1 MDADRRHLV
10 IFARTPAFG
19 VGKRRLAAGIGEL
32 ATLRFQRFML
42 ADLRRRL
49 GRDRRWRT
57 WLALTPDR
65 DGRGRSNSLPQGGGD
80 LGQRLRRLL
89 ATLPP
94 GPVVVIGSDTP
105 GVTPADIASAFQAL
119 GAADA
124 VVGPALD
131 GGYWLIG
138 LRRTPRRIDPFD
150 GVRWSTADALAD
162 TLANLKR
169 RPVARLRT
177 LEDID
182 DHQSFKRSRLYR
194 EPWEDRGVRPQPV

>member
-1 MDADRRHLV
+1 MNADRRHLV
-10 IFARTPAFG
+10 IFTRTPAFG

-42 ADLRRRL
+42 AGLRRRL
-49 GRDRRWRT
+49 GQDRRWRT

-65 DGRGRSNSLPQGGGD
+65 AGLGRANVLPQGGGD
-80 LGQRLRRLL
+80 LGKRLRKLL
-89 ATLPP
+89 RTLPP

-105 GVTPADIASAFQAL
+105 DVMPADIADAFHAL

-124 VVGPALD
+124 VFGPALD

-138 LRRTPRRIDPFD
+138 LKRTPRRLDPFNQ
-150 GVRWSTADALAD
+150 VRWSTSHALAD
-162 TLANLKR
+162 TLANLEG

-182 DHQSFKRSRLYR
+182 DVRSFERYRLR
-194 EPWEDRGVRPQPV
+194 RAGGRPPG

>member
-10 IFARTPAFG
+10 IFARTPAYG

-65 DGRGRSNSLPQGGGD
+65 DGRGRPDRLPQGGGD
-80 LGQRLRRLL
+80 LGQRLRRLM

-105 GVTPADIASAFQAL
+105 GVSPADIAAAFQAL

-138 LRRTPRRIDPFD
+138 LRRTPRRLDPFD
-150 GVRWSTADALAD
+150 GVRWSTAHALVD
-162 TLANLKR
+162 TLANLR
-169 RPVARLRT
+169 GRPVARLRT
-177 LEDID
+177 REDID
-182 DHQSFKRSRLYR
+182 DRESFRRSQTYR
-194 EPWEDRGVRPQPV
+194 GLHGDRAIRPQRV

>member
-1 MDADRRHLV
+1 MKPLVRISFRAPVLMDVWAYKLRLSIHRRGQPWLCLSW
-10 IFARTPAFG
+10 ANAF
-19 VGKRRLAAGIGEL
+19 
-32 ATLRFQRFML
+32 
-42 ADLRRRL
+42 
-49 GRDRRWRT
+49 
-57 WLALTPDR
+57 
-65 DGRGRSNSLPQGGGD
+65 PQGGGD
-80 LGQRLRRLL
+80 LGRRLRRLL

-105 GVTPADIASAFQAL
+105 GITPADIASAFQAL

-138 LRRTPRRIDPFD
+138 LRRTPRRVDPFD
-150 GVRWSTADALAD
+150 GVRWSTAHALAD
-162 TLANLKR
+162 TLANLKG

-182 DHQSFKRSRLYR
+182 DHQSFKRSQTVAALDPARAAR
-194 EPWEDRGVRPQPV
+194 VRD

>member
-1 MDADRRHLV
+1 MAAERRHLV

-19 VGKRRLAAGIGEL
+19 VGKRRLAAGAGEL
-32 ATLRFQRFML
+32 ATLRFQRFMV

-65 DGRGRSNSLPQGGGD
+65 DAAGRPDVLAQGGGD
-80 LGQRLRRLL
+80 LGARLRRLL
-89 ATLPP
+89 KALPP

-105 GVTPADIASAFQAL
+105 GVTPTDIARAFHAL

-124 VVGPALD
+124 VFGPARD

-138 LRRTPRRIDPFD
+138 LKRTPRRRDPFD
-150 GVRWSTADALAD
+150 GVRWSTSHALAD
-162 TLANLKR
+162 TLANLEG

-182 DHQSFKRSRLYR
+182 DVDSLERAMKGGRCI
-194 EPWEDRGVRPQPV
+194 RPEFS

>member
-1 MDADRRHLV
+1 MDAERRHLV

-19 VGKRRLAAGIGEL
+19 VGKRRLAAGAGEL
-32 ATLRFQRFML
+32 ATLRFQRFMV

-57 WLALTPDR
+57 WLAVTPDR
-65 DGRGRSNSLPQGGGD
+65 DALGRGDALAQGGGD
-80 LGQRLRRLL
+80 LGVRLRRLL
-89 ATLPP
+89 KTLPP

-105 GVTPADIASAFQAL
+105 GVTPADIARAFHAL

-124 VVGPALD
+124 VFGPAQD

-138 LRRTPRRIDPFD
+138 LKRTPRRRDPFE
-150 GVRWSTADALAD
+150 GVRWSTAHALAD
-162 TLANLKR
+162 TLANLDG
-169 RPVARLRT
+169 RPVTRLRT

-182 DHQSFKRSRLYR
+182 DVDSLQRAMKGGRYI
-194 EPWEDRGVRPQPV
+194 RPEIS